1 MAYKY
6 FTKELLAKSNEVD
19 IANIFADKQN
29 LAKEKLNTNYSLPQI
44 VDWVKENTNNF
55 KKSENYFIDLDQAIK
70 RVVFK
75 YYESTNK
82 VNPFADSVQ
91 IEEIETQ
98 PRIPTEV
105 SISGVKTGK
114 ADVTTKEEVVEQI
127 ADSIENQIA
136 SAIEGIKVMLEI
148 DPDNEDYK
156 ESLMQL
162 ELTLETL
169 K

>member
-19 IANIFADKQN
+19 VANIFADKQN

-75 YYESTNK
+75 YYDSTNK

-91 IEEIETQ
+91 IEEIEKQ
-98 PRIPTEV
+98 PRVPVEIGKSDV
-105 SISGVKTGK
+105 SN
-114 ADVTTKEEVVEQI
+114 KEEVIEQI
-127 ADSIENQIA
+127 TESIETQIA

-148 DPDNEDYK
+148 EPDNEDYK
-156 ESLMQL
+156 ESLIQL
-162 ELTLETL
+162 ETTLEAL

>member
-55 KKSENYFIDLDQAIK
+55 KKSENYFIDLDQAIR

-91 IEEIETQ
+91 IEEISTQ
-98 PRIPTEV
+98 PRIPAEV
-105 SISGVKTGK
+105 STSGVKTGK
-114 ADVTTKEEVVEQI
+114 PDITTKEEIVEEI
-127 ADSIENQIA
+127 ADSIETQIA

-148 DPDNEDYK
+148 DPDNEEYK